1 MNQFILRVYN
11 PKTKKFTG
19 DVPGYYDL
27 DVDQDSAEVKAT
39 LSTVENQ
46 NLGRVFGLGTQDFTL
61 PGTKKNNEFFDYT
74 DNPGVA
80 AAPFVFKKVYDA
92 EILVNG
98 ARVSKGKLYY
108 NGNNTNAAGAL
119 FYNVNYTDTIPS
131 LADIFGELRMGDLP
145 WLSAG
150 YDHAF
155 TWTNIEDSWTNAGS
169 FPLNGAVKYPN
180 AFYGYEDGENYRY
193 DLSGNGTSVFNQGS
207 QGGRLLTSNWKPAV
221 RLTNIMDLI
230 FTGSILNQDGESNY
244 ENNLS
249 ISSSFLDGNF
259 QFGDADTNNTSGDL
273 YILPSGDGKKGPTDP
288 VPQYVLGVPSSSF
301 GPSYTLT
308 SNNDVVFY
316 VADETFVAD
325 GVTYYP
331 NMEVTQD
338 TNDQWGVSGAPNAF
352 TCKVAGNHT
361 FNLVVST
368 INLPL
373 TYHDVKVQYIKNR
386 GPGQEV
392 FEVQTSKNA
401 GIGNFTFDDIS
412 TTIELAVDD
421 TVEIFFRLVDAG
433 GGGLTVLAKCALE
446 IINNNPQ
453 PDVVFM
459 DYQWGDLKVIDFIKG
474 LQQMFNLVFW
484 TDYDEPNVIK
494 IEPYNEWL
502 DQGTERDW
510 SDRVDHSSGI
520 SVTHPSQEQAKEVV
534 FDYAEGDGNDHEYV
548 RRVNDGKQR
557 GYYKYISDSDYQIG
571 RTEEFIN
578 PVFTPTTM
586 NPLDGAVGNAAIR
599 NMTIPIIRQIDG
611 GVDRPYAFK
620 PRILFNNGVKEVE
633 NGQGNDRL
641 YTIFDPIAN
650 QEYTTNEYLQMSP
663 LTSMEYIDNA
673 GIGVQFASLEF
684 MPAASYWWNSDR
696 ITEYQHQATQDG
708 LFNLFYA
715 RQYNNLYRNEAR
727 KVTMN
732 LMFEPQDIT
741 EFRLNDLIFIDGQ
754 KYRINKISGFD
765 FIRESSCEV
774 ELIKELQ
781 PFNSPVFSIG
791 NNGGTG
797 NPGNPGPIDP
807 SEPIGVGDEF
817 VFEGVFT
824 GTNFNVDPVYI
835 KGEKSGS
842 IVSASLVQEY
852 QPKQLGITPSSG
864 SKFFSKLFS
873 PAPNI
878 SDPVVGGDLDQNGN
892 TIPNEASTTTV
903 ALGDNNVFNQG
914 TSKNAIVGDA
924 NSVGANTTDT
934 QIVGDNNILAANTE
948 KTSVVGANNEFTA
961 SLKNALVVA
970 TGSSIPSDYDNYPF
984 ESLTVLGQRG
994 ELPTT
999 YANQQIRSYYYT
1011 DSSTIEGDTQVFIGS
1026 ASVDPNLSV
1035 SSISGTGPLAG
1046 INGEVLTQP
1055 GGALIAGPTF
1065 IHTPKLLQSN
1075 TGADVFEGGS
1085 VTYRP
1090 PFPSMVIINSA
1101 GSTSPTAGTLAF
1113 DTVAANTVG
1122 CPNGLTLEL
1131 ISLNNNTDQFNI
1143 TFESA
1148 FYFLGTLRSPGS
1160 VVLTTAGSFKYIKWV
1175 SIGNIFHE
1183 IIRTNH

>member
-11 PKTKKFTG
+11 PAISKFTG
-19 DVPGYYDL
+19 EVPGYYDL
-27 DVDQDSAEVKAT
+27 DVDQNSAEVKAT

-46 NLGRVFGLGTQDFTL
+46 NLGRVFGLGTQNFSL
-61 PGTKKNNEFFDYT
+61 PGTEKNNEFFDYT
-74 DNPGVA
+74 DNPGVDA
-80 AAPFVFKKVYDA
+80 SPFVFKKVYDA

-155 TWTNIEDSWTNAGS
+155 NFVNIQASWDNSGA

-207 QGGRLLTSNWKPAV
+207 QGGRLLTANWKPAV

-230 FTGSILNQDGESNY
+230 FTGSILNQDGDSNY

-259 QFGDADTNNTSGDL
+259 QFGDADANNTSGDL

-288 VPQYVLGVPSSSF
+288 VPQYVLGIQSSSF
-301 GPSYTLT
+301 GDASTLA
-308 SNNDVVFY
+308 NNDVVFFA
-316 VADETFVAD
+316 ADEAMTVNSVAYEP
-325 GVTYYP
+325 T
-331 NMEVTQD
+331 MEITQD
-338 TNDQWGVSGAPNAF
+338 TNNQWGLPSSQDNSF

-361 FNLVVST
+361 FNFVAT
-368 INLPL
+368 CINLPL
-373 TYHDVKVQYIKNR
+373 TYHDVKVQYIKNNS
-386 GPGQEV
+386 EIT
-392 FEVQTSKNA
+392 EIQTSKNA
-401 GIGNFTFDDIS
+401 GISSFTFDDIS
-412 TTIELAVDD
+412 TTLELAVDD
-421 TVEIFFRLVDAG
+421 EIRVALILVDAG
-433 GGGLTVLAKCALE
+433 GGAFTIKAKCALE
-446 IINNNPQ
+446 IVNNNPQ

-474 LQQMFNLVFW
+474 LQHMFNLVFW

-494 IEPYNEWL
+494 IEPYNDWL
-502 DQGTERDW
+502 AQGTERDW
-510 SDRVDHSSGI
+510 SDKVDHSSGI
-520 SVTHPSQEQAKEVV
+520 SVAHPSQEQAKEVV
-534 FDYAEGDGNDHEYV
+534 FDYAEGDGSDHEYV
-548 RRVNDGKQR
+548 RKVNDGKQR

-571 RTEEFIN
+571 VTEDYIN
-578 PVFTPTTM
+578 PVFVPTTM

-599 NMTIPIIRQIDG
+599 NMTIPIIRQIDDG
-611 GVDRPYAFK
+611 TDRPFAFK

-633 NGQGNDRL
+633 NGQGTDRD
-641 YTIFDPIAN
+641 YTVYDPIAN
-650 QEYTTNEYLQMSP
+650 IEYTTNEYLQMSP

-684 MPAASYWWNSDR
+684 MPAASYYWNSDR

-715 RQYNNLYRNEAR
+715 RQYNNLYRNQAR

-765 FIRESSCEV
+765 FIRHSSCEV

-781 PFNSPVFSIG
+781 PFNSPVFTIG
-791 NNGGTG
+791 NNGGGG
-797 NPGNPGPIDP
+797 NPGNPGPTDP
-807 SEPIGVGDEF
+807 SNPFESIGDEF
-817 VFEGVFT
+817 VFEGDFS
-824 GTNFNVDPVYI
+824 GTNFDVNPVFI
-835 KGEKSGS
+835 RGEKSGS
-842 IVSASLVQEY
+842 IVSASFVQDY
-852 QPKQLGITPSSG
+852 QPKQLGIMPSSG
-864 SKFFSKLFS
+864 SRFYSKLFS

-934 QIVGDNNILAANTE
+934 QIVGDNNVLAANTE
-948 KTSVVGANNEFTA
+948 KTSVVGADNEFTA

-970 TGSSIPSDYDNYPF
+970 TGSSIPSEYDDVPF
-984 ESLTVLGQRG
+984 ESLIVLGQKG
-994 ELPTT
+994 ELPTE
-999 YANQQIRSYYYT
+999 YANEAIRSYYYT
-1011 DSSTIEGDTQVFIGS
+1011 DTDTIEGDTQVFLGS
-1026 ASVDPNLSV
+1026 SSIDPNLA
-1035 SSISGTGPLAG
+1035 SSTIIGTGPLAG
-1046 INGEVLTQP
+1046 ISGNVRTQP
-1055 GGALIAGPTF
+1055 GGVVINAPT
-1065 IHTPKLLQSN
+1065 IVNTPKLSISS
-1075 TGADVFEGGS
+1075 TGADVFEGQT
-1085 VTYRP
+1085 VAYRP
-1090 PFPSMVIINSA
+1090 PFPSMIVISSA
-1101 GSTSPTAGTLAF
+1101 GATPSTGLLGF
-1113 DTVAANTVG
+1113 NMIAANTLSVPQG
-1122 CPNGLTLEL
+1122 MTLEL
-1131 ISLNNNTDQFNI
+1131 ISINDSTDAFQI
-1143 TFESA
+1143 TFDCP
-1148 FYFLGTLRSPGS
+1148 FYYLGILRSAGS
-1160 VVLTTAGSFKYIKWV
+1160 VIGTTAGAFKYIKWISFGGV
-1175 SIGNIFHE
+1175 MHE
-1183 IIRTNH
+1183 IIRTDH